1 LNAAGLLRAKIDSSP
16 YANVRF
22 WGSAKYLMG
31 L

>member
-1 LNAAGLLRAKIDSSP
+1 LNAAGLLRAQISSLP

-22 WGSAKYLMG
+22 WGSAEYLMG